1 MVSVQMVEPS
11 TSVIGTQTITIG
23 IPPQATNPTAPH
35 GELNDP
41 SSPTVIV
48 LVPPSSQNDDAEPPT
63 QIIVLLKGDKGVVA
77 NAASVLTVRL
87 DMLLLV
93 GVFVAVLL

>member
-11 TSVIGTQTITIG
+11 TTVAGTQTITLG
-23 IPPQATNPTAPH
+23 LPPQITNPTAPH

-48 LVPPSSQNDDAEPPT
+48 LVPPSSQNEDNAPPK

-87 DMLLLV
+87 KALLLA
-93 GVFVAVLL
+93 GVFLSVFM